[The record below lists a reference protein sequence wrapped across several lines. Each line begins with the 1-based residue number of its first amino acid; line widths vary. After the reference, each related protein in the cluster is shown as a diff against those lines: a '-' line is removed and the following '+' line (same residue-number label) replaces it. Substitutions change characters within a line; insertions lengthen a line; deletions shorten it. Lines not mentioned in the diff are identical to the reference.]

1 MQIFSYFCY
10 MASNTGS
17 PRLEITIDAITV
29 GLKKGLEDAR
39 KELKNFND
47 EVKRG
52 GSPDFKNALQAE
64 KVALAQSKTEAQ
76 QARTAIAQLALAK
89 KQGQSA
95 TVALSGSY
103 REAQQ
108 RLTAL
113 GKSIREAQG
122 GFTNTTPAIRSQ
134 IKEYN
139 ALNSKLKEFD
149 KQMGLNYRNVGNYPS
164 AFLDAIPGISQF
176 TTAVGLMGTAIAG
189 LQKSFSTNLRLDS
202 LYEGLKVASG
212 SAEAF
217 EKNVSFLRETSERL
231 GLTFSDNIKAFK
243 NFYASATG
251 ANISAEDT
259 RRIFE
264 SVANA
269 GAKLR
274 LSSDDVTG
282 ALRALEQMAAKGKVQ
297 AEELRG
303 QLGERLPRAFE
314 LAAKAMGV
322 TTAELNKMLEDGK
335 VMSDVFLPKFAIELD
350 KAFGNDSTKKIEGMQ
365 ASIGRMNTALDN
377 LWESEK
383 VKSWFTE
390 AIDGVGELASEI
402 NKLINSNS
410 GKQFWGRF
418 WDKDYDAKRQTVLQ
432 STGFS
437 GMSTNDQLDR
447 ITKQTKYVTQLGKQ
461 LGANDII
468 YKSQLNVLNE
478 MTKQYASQFGKVT
491 DINKVVEDTEK
502 KTKKSGRTPTN
513 TSDILGDL
521 AGTEGNDYDKR
532 IAKINQEYTKLVEK
546 INQSVGKKADIS
558 EALRLAKVKRDFD
571 ELKVSVYRSLDSVK
585 KFTASNGISLSGSL
599 TTPSTL
605 PGVARAQERLNRPIT
620 SNLTDEFSKQFTS
633 TLRRGLA
640 STFNDLFSNISN
652 LSEGAYEIEK
662 KYADLRANATA
673 EQIAG
678 LNKMEALERKIN
690 NGLTNM
696 LTKMGN
702 TFTSI
707 AGNMLSS
714 ALSTGISSGDF
725 SDLTEMFKGNK
736 KGVGYGAA
744 ASLLGGALG
753 SVFKPSDTVGQSLS
767 GVLAGAG
774 TGAALGSIIPGL
786 GTALGAALGGVVGGL
801 SSLFG
806 ASRRK
811 REEELMELQLAEQRK
826 LVALSE
832 RQAALAYTSSIIGQM
847 TNQGYV
853 TSVDRDE
860 FGNLVATL
868 KGSDI
873 ALALERTK
881 SGRG

>member
-1 MQIFSYFCY
+1 

-17 PRLEITIDAITV
+17 PRLEISIDAITT

-52 GSPDFKNALQAE
+52 GSPDLKNALQAE

-108 RLTAL
+108 RLSAL
-113 GKSIREAQG
+113 GRSIREAQG
-122 GFTNTTPAIRSQ
+122 GFTNTTPAIRAQ
-134 IKEYN
+134 ISEYN
-139 ALNSKLKEFD
+139 KLNAKLKEFD

-282 ALRALEQMAAKGKVQ
+282 ALRALEQMASKGKVQ

-432 STGFS
+432 SSGFS
-437 GMSTNDQLDR
+437 GMSTNEQLDR
-447 ITKQTKYVTQLGKQ
+447 ITKQTKYVAQLGKQ

-502 KTKKSGRTPTN
+502 KTKKSGKTPTN

-546 INQSVGKKADIS
+546 IRESVGSQADIS
-558 EALRLAKVKRDFD
+558 KALNLAGAKRDID
-571 ELKVSVYRSLDSVK
+571 TLKVSVDRYTDALKKNRGITGKQSV
-585 KFTASNGISLSGSL
+585 SLSGSL
-599 TTPSTL
+599 NAGSL
-605 PGVARAQERLNRPIT
+605 PLLARNQERLNRPIT

-696 LTKMGN
+696 LSKLGS

-707 AGNMLSS
+707 SGNILSS
-714 ALSTGISSGDF
+714 ALSNAIADPEKGLSDLKKMFSGD
-725 SDLTEMFKGNK
+725 NK
-736 KGVGYGAA
+736 ASGYGSI

-767 GVLAGAG
+767 GALAG
-774 TGAALGSIIPGL
+774 LGSGVAIGTMIGGPL
-786 GTALGAALGGVVGGL
+786 GTILGGVGGALIGGL
-801 SSLFG
+801 TSLFG
-806 ASRRK
+806 ANKRK
-811 REEELMELQLAEQRK
+811 REEELAELQLAEQRK
-826 LVALSE
+826 LVVLAE
-832 RQAALAYTSSIIGQM
+832 RQNALAYQSSIIGQM
-847 TNQGYV
+847 INGGMV
-853 TSVDRDE
+853 TAIERDA
-860 FGNLVATL
+860 FGNLETTINGDQIRLVL
-868 KGSDI
+868 DRS
-873 ALALERTK
+873 K